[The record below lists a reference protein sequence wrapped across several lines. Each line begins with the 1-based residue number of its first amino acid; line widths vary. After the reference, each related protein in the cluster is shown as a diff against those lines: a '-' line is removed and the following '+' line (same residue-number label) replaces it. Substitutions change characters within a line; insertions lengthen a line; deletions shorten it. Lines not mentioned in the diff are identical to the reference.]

1 LGNFQA
7 LKFTGQ
13 QVRNQQPQT
22 NNAMTIDKIR
32 HYMNPIIFNHWATVN
47 DLAILETAR
56 IDLRHHMELGLLTGI
71 QYVAEE
77 KLLTMKIG
85 KP

>member
-1 LGNFQA
+1 MLWVWNAFVY
-7 LKFTGQ
+7 LHHKPT
-13 QVRNQQPQT
+13 QPT
-22 NNAMTIDKIR
+22 MTIDKIR

-47 DLAILETAR
+47 DLAILERAR

-71 QYVAEE
+71 EYVAEE